1 MSTSFANFGFLQE
14 VPLSLPAIFEQT
26 IIALRWDIYSKNL
39 FMNYCKLSLS
49 AFIVNLSSLWK
60 QLPFRYLLYQHR
72 YRCVCEGTILVSRWD
87 ISLWIIVRL
96 WKQVP
101 LRYLPNR
108 RRYHCNLWA
117 AVCQYSLTLSAA
129 WSASPVNLCV
139 ILAFNALHSYTAA
152 AMLTIY
158 NVNYNPQPEAP
169 VLLIACVSLTQASFY
184 LSVSLMLLYN
194 MKTNILQTI
203 ARTGFITSVTTLESR

>member
-1 MSTSFANFGFLQE
+1 MKTTPFQI
-14 VPLSLPAIFEQT
+14 P
-26 IIALRWDIYSKNL
+26 
-39 FMNYCKLSLS
+39 SLS
-49 AFIVNLSSLWK
+49 AQVSVRLWGNSSCLK
-60 QLPFRYLLYQHR
+60 LRY
-72 YRCVCEGTILVSRWD
+72 

-117 AVCQYSLTLSAA
+117 AVCQYSLTLSTA

-203 ARTGFITSVTTLESR
+203 ARTGFITVSQL